1 MAKNKMA
8 KDGNGIIKTVR
19 KKASNYFLLREYKK
33 VKRKPEVRNLA
44 QSRNI
49 GILFEVRSKE
59 DLDTVRSFVAQIK
72 ERNRKITALGYAT
85 TKELLQTLKSD
96 NEFDFISKEDFNWY
110 YKPEKYVIKNF
121 MSDGMDMLI
130 DLSLK
135 KNHALLYVAAF
146 TEAKMKVARF
156 DEKQK
161 EYYDLMIDISK
172 DNTLKYLINQIKHYI
187 TKINEQSTQ

>member
-1 MAKNKMA
+1 MA
-8 KDGNGIIKTVR
+8 KDGNSIVKAVR
-19 KKASNYFLLREYKK
+19 KKASNYFLVREYKK
-33 VKRKPEVRNLA
+33 VKRKPQALNLSQA
-44 QSRNI
+44 RNI
-49 GILFEVRSKE
+49 GILFEVRGKE
-59 DLDTVRSFVAQIK
+59 DVDTVRAFVAQIK
-72 ERNRKITALGYAT
+72 ERNRKITALGYVT

-121 MSDGMDMLI
+121 MSDGMDVLI

-135 KNHALLYVAAF
+135 KNPALLYTAAF

-161 EYYDLMIDISK
+161 EYYDLMIDIGK
-172 DNTLKYLINQIKHYI
+172 DNTLNYLINQIKFYI

>member
-1 MAKNKMA
+1 MA
-8 KDGNGIIKTVR
+8 KDGKGIVHTVR
-19 KKASNYFLLREYKK
+19 KKAANYFLSRDYKK
-33 VKRKPEVRNLA
+33 VKRKPQALNLSQA
-44 QSRNI
+44 RNI

-59 DLDTVRSFVAQIK
+59 DIDTVRAFVSQIK
-72 ERNRKITALGYAT
+72 ERNRKITALGYVA

-96 NEFDFISKEDFNWY
+96 NEFDFISKLDFNWY

-121 MSDGMDMLI
+121 MSDGMDVLI

-135 KNHALLYVAAF
+135 KNPALLYVAAF

-161 EYYDLMIDISK
+161 EYYDLMIDTNK
-172 DNTLKYLINQIKHYI
+172 DNTLKYLITQIKHYI

>member
-1 MAKNKMA
+1 MA
-8 KDGNGIIKTVR
+8 KDGSGIVKTVR

-33 VKRKPEVRNLA
+33 IKRKPEVRNLA

-59 DLDTVRSFVAQIK
+59 DLDTVRAFVAQIK
-72 ERNRKITALGYAT
+72 ERNRKITALGYVT

-121 MSDGMDMLI
+121 MSDGMDILI

>member
-1 MAKNKMA
+1 MA
-8 KDGNGIIKTVR
+8 KDGNTVVNTVR
-19 KKASNYFLLREYKK
+19 KKASNYFLSREYKK

-59 DLDTVRSFVAQIK
+59 DLDTVRTFVSQIK
-72 ERNRKITALGYAT
+72 ERNRKITALGYVT

-96 NEFDFISKEDFNWY
+96 NEFDFISKTDFNWY

-121 MSDGMDMLI
+121 MSDGMDLLI

-135 KNHALLYVAAF
+135 KNPALLYVAAF

-161 EYYDLMIDISK
+161 EYFDLMIDIGK
-172 DNTLKYLINQIKHYI
+172 ENTLKYLINQIKHYI